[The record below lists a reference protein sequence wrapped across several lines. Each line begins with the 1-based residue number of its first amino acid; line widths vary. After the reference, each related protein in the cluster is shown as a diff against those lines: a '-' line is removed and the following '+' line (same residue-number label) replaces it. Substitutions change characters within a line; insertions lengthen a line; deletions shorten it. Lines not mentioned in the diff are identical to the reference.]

1 MASEHHDPGSFW
13 FTLGRVA
20 EADKD
25 LGMQIAALE
34 ARMDKLVKATELNGI
49 PILGHILGLSHDP
62 EELARLAKAL
72 DRVAPLI
79 AQHDKLKARKAVLET
94 AKNEPNFLAWA
105 FGDFGQELDA
115 FTKEINPG
123 EE

>member
-1 MASEHHDPGSFW
+1 MASDHDPGNFW
-13 FTLGRVA
+13 FTLARVT

-25 LGMQIAALE
+25 LDLQISALE
-34 ARMDKLVKATELNGI
+34 SRMDKLVKATELNGI
-49 PILGHILGLSHDP
+49 PILGHILGLSHDR
-62 EELARLAKAL
+62 EELQRLAKAI

-79 AQHDKLKARKAVLET
+79 ERHDKLKAHKAVLET
-94 AKNEPNFLAWA
+94 AKNEPNFMAWA
-105 FGDFGQELDA
+105 FGEFTQELDV